1 MMLKLRWL
9 SATAGCVFALLT
21 APSRAAIVCMA
32 EQNILIPQD
41 GEGAYIN
48 FVSGLHA
55 GSQGA
60 VPGFDFDPY
69 ASQASDPVNQLK
81 FYWGSSSNNGAG
93 AVTTGDTY
101 CRIDAR

>member
-1 MMLKLRWL
+1 MACDNRPLEMMPFSAGKSPNQMMLKLRWL
-9 SATAGCVFALLT
+9 SATAGSVFTLLT

-32 EQNILIPQD
+32 EQNISIPQD

-69 ASQASDPVNQLK
+69 ASQASDPVNQL
-81 FYWGSSSNNGAG
+81 
-93 AVTTGDTY
+93 
-101 CRIDAR
+101 